1 MRDPVGISLH
11 KELCCSKSEN
21 LVEILA
27 QNLTI
32 VYSIVYTALKVRGDI
47 DALALYLPPNIKVVN
62 QMFCF
67 ILSRMNLFLV
77 QDSNEDIENNIE
89 SIENVEII
97 SNIDQECLEEPELSR
112 EFLEALGEPKE
123 SEKRFGTPINMN
135 ILKRFENILIEGIRT
150 EEKEKIVKDLC
161 FPEKG
166 KLMQAPKLNIE
177 LTGLLTSAMKLRDKM
192 LEERQEDTGY
202 VIATLCHTIDMMTK
216 PDFDN
221 LTIVKNLSDA
231 TRLLCN
237 LHYKYTDIRRKLIS
251 PLLDKN
257 LDFNLKDNKR
267 SEWLYSKLDDAVK
280 SVSAMKKASSILA
293 PPKKTKNWQPPPR
306 QQSHF
311 HRGKGVAR
319 GGYQHQLQYQSR
331 PPPRQG
337 QQQGRR
343 PAPAPSSS
351 QRMTRGRSRYP

>member
-1 MRDPVGISLH
+1 MNVF
-11 KELCCSKSEN
+11 
-21 LVEILA
+21 LA
-27 QNLTI
+27 Q
-32 VYSIVYTALKVRGDI
+32 
-47 DALALYLPPNIKVVN
+47 DANDNIEN
-62 QMFCF
+62 
-67 ILSRMNLFLV
+67 
-77 QDSNEDIENNIE
+77 IENNIE
-89 SIENVEII
+89 SMQNVEII
-97 SNIDQECLEEPELSR
+97 DSIEQESLEEPELSQ

-123 SEKRFGTPINMN
+123 TEKRFGTPINTN
-135 ILKRFENILIEGIRT
+135 ILQRFENILIEGMKT
-150 EEKEKIVKDLC
+150 EEKEKMLKSLC
-161 FPEKG
+161 FPENG

-202 VIATLCHTIDMMTK
+202 AIATICHTIDMMIK
-216 PDFDN
+216 PNFDN

-306 QQSHF
+306 QLSHF
-311 HRGKGVAR
+311 HRGKVVAR
-319 GGYQHQLQYQSR
+319 GGYQHQLRYQPR
-331 PPPRQG
+331 PPPRQS

-351 QRMTRGRSRYP
+351 RGMTRGRSRYP